1 LLESIGSKRAQL
13 WLELR
18 NPDRVVRFF
27 GPFKSSSEEKM
38 KVRFLMVL
46 GMSMLCL
53 GSASLADAS
62 QITVNFDNMSA
73 ACCVGNDN
81 TTHDVL
87 SKWSSFG
94 IMRIDGGMV
103 MQDPYAT
110 SAPNVYEAFNVLPP
124 ISNNLPGSSNNVP
137 HQIEMIFASPV
148 SNVGFDV
155 INGGAPSTFT
165 AYAFG
170 SGGYSLGTETFTLN
184 CANCAGQVE
193 HVTFDFGGI
202 GEVVV
207 RSGTSSTNF
216 IDFAVDTV
224 KFSVAPEPGGLALLG
239 SGIVALWSQRK
250 RFFNS

>member
-1 LLESIGSKRAQL
+1 M
-13 WLELR
+13 
-18 NPDRVVRFF
+18 RF
-27 GPFKSSSEEKM
+27 
-38 KVRFLMVL
+38 RFLVVFGTVMV
-46 GMSMLCL
+46 CL
-53 GSASLADAS
+53 GSASMAGAS

-87 SKWSSFG
+87 SKWLSSG

-103 MQDPYAT
+103 MQDPHAT
-110 SAPNVYEAFNVLPP
+110 SVPNVYEAFNILPP
-124 ISNNLPGSSNNVP
+124 ISDNLPGSSNKVP
-137 HQIEMIFASPV
+137 LQSEMIFASPV

-170 SGGYSLGTETFTLN
+170 SRGNALGTETFTLN
-184 CANCAGQVE
+184 CANCAGEVE

-207 RSGTSSTNF
+207 RSGASSANF
-216 IDFAVDTV
+216 VDFAVDTI
-224 KFSVAPEPGGLALLG
+224 KFSTVPEPGSLALMG

-250 RFFNS
+250 RFFPS

>member
-1 LLESIGSKRAQL
+1 
-13 WLELR
+13 
-18 NPDRVVRFF
+18 
-27 GPFKSSSEEKM
+27 M

-46 GMSMLCL
+46 GMAMLCL
-53 GSASLADAS
+53 GYASLAGAS

-73 ACCVGNDN
+73 ACCAGNNN
-81 TTHDVL
+81 TTQDVL
-87 SKWSSFG
+87 SKWLSFG
-94 IMRIDGGMV
+94 VMRIDGGMV
-103 MQDPYAT
+103 MQDPHAT

-124 ISNNLPGSSNNVP
+124 LSNNLSGSNNVP
-137 HQIEMIFASPV
+137 DRVEMLFASPV

-170 SGGYSLGTETFTLN
+170 SGGNALGTETFTLN
-184 CANCAGQVE
+184 CATCTGAVE
-193 HVTFDFGGI
+193 HVSFDFGGI

-207 RSGTSSTNF
+207 RSGASSANF

-224 KFSVAPEPGGLALLG
+224 KFSTVPEPGGLALMG

-250 RFFNS
+250 RLFNR

>member
-1 LLESIGSKRAQL
+1 
-13 WLELR
+13 
-18 NPDRVVRFF
+18 
-27 GPFKSSSEEKM
+27 M

-46 GMSMLCL
+46 GMAMLCL
-53 GSASLADAS
+53 GCASLAGAS

-73 ACCVGNDN
+73 ACCAGNNN
-81 TTHDVL
+81 TTQDVL
-87 SKWSSFG
+87 SKWLSFG
-94 IMRIDGGMV
+94 VMRIDGGMV
-103 MQDPYAT
+103 IQDPYAT
-110 SAPNVYEAFNVLPP
+110 SAPNVYWASNVLPP
-124 ISNNLPGSSNNVP
+124 MSNNLPGSNNVADRV
-137 HQIEMIFASPV
+137 EMLFASPV

-170 SGGYSLGTETFTLN
+170 SGGNALGTETFTLN
-184 CANCAGQVE
+184 CATCTGAVE

-207 RSGTSSTNF
+207 RSGASSANF

-224 KFSVAPEPGGLALLG
+224 KFSTVPEPGGLALMG

-250 RFFNS
+250 RLFNR